1 MKMPYTK
8 ILVAYD
14 GSKASEDAIG
24 QAIMLAWD
32 NESTQLEVIHVH
44 NIPTFIIGES
54 IFTPPPG
61 HEREVIAYSQAVVE
75 KAKNLLQDTP
85 HNTVTLHYGNP
96 AKVILEQ
103 AEETHCDLIIMGSK
117 GLSGIKEFMLG
128 SVSHNVVLHAKVP
141 VLVVK

>member
-24 QAIMLAWD
+24 QAIMLARD
-32 NESTQLEVIHVH
+32 NEPTQLEVIHVY
-44 NIPTFIIGES
+44 NIPTLIIGEG

-61 HEREVIAYSQAVVE
+61 HEREVIAYSQAIVE
-75 KAKNLLQDTP
+75 KAKKLLQDTP

-103 AEETHCDLIIMGSK
+103 AEETHCDLIVMGSK